1 MTFRNITS
9 QLERLAAIG
18 ITEEQVYADLGPTNK
33 VLYDEGVLKGW
44 HNAGANAVTA
54 YLERKEREHSLTQ
67 AANGERIEW
76 RKISGTWLIAGRE
89 LIPGTIVTVTRRN
102 GTTSQEMVG
111 DIVATIDGLT
121 YARTGT
127 I

>member
-1 MTFRNITS
+1 MALRNITS

-67 AANGERIEW
+67 TKNGERIEW

-102 GTTSQEMVG
+102 GTTSQEIVG

-127 I
+127 L

>member
-1 MTFRNITS
+1 MALRNIND
-9 QLERLAAIG
+9 QLAQLAALG
-18 ITEEQVYADLGPTNK
+18 ITEEQVHADLGPNGK

-44 HNAGANAVTA
+44 HKEGETAVNV
-54 YLERKEREHSLTQ
+54 YLATKQREHDLAQTK
-67 AANGERIEW
+67 NGERIEW
-76 RKISGTWLIAGRE
+76 RKVSGSWLIAGRN
-89 LIPGTIVTVTRRN
+89 LTPGSIVTVTRRS
-102 GTTSQEMVG
+102 GTTSQEIVG